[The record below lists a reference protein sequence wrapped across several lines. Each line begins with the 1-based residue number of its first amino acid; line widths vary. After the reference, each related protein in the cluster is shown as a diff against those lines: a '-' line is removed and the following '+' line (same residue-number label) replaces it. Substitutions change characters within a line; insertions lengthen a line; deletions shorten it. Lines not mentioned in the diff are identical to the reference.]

1 MNEETLNTQNEIDKE
16 GIDSIQNLI
25 EKDAEKKDQTE
36 RKKPVSLHATAG
48 LRFPVTRIRN
58 AMKL

>member
-25 EKDAEKKDQTE
+25 EKDAEDKDND
-36 RKKPVSLHATAG
+36 LNN
-48 LRFPVTRIRN
+48 N
-58 AMKL
+58 ANENVEQV